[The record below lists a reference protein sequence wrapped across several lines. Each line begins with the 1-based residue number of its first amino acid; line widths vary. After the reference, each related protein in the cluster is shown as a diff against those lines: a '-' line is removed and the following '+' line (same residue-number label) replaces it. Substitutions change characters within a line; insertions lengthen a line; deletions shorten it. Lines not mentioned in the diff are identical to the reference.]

1 MNLANYITPKVCQS
15 TVFEDAWVWYCDEHQ
30 QHGTGGSAEEAEY
43 QATAHAEFNTL
54 VYVGEE
60 EESEESSANSDNYT
74 SFALLDS
81 EEQFIFEDEVGEDCD
96 LYIISEKLNKTFNY
110 GDDYSDETPNEVGD
124 IEVAQ
129 EIRSKLGLP

>member
-1 MNLANYITPKVCQS
+1 MNLANYITPKVCES
-15 TVFEDAWVWYCDEHQ
+15 TVFEDSWIWYCDEHQ
-30 QHGTGGSAEEAEY
+30 QHGTGSSAEEAEH

-54 VYVGEE
+54 VYVGGESDEE
-60 EESEESSANSDNYT
+60 MEDEDNHVPFL
-74 SFALLDS
+74 SLDDPMLHILD
-81 EEQFIFEDEVGEDCD
+81 EEVGESCE